1 MRIMSNLAFGLL
13 VVATLPFMLL
23 YVLQDRMIFPA
34 PNLERMPDPPAG
46 FSEVTIETPD
56 GETPFG
62 LFRPPCSG
70 RPTIIVFH
78 GNGDAAAFQH
88 AKADALTRSGF
99 GVLLAEYRGYP
110 GSTGSPSEAGLY
122 IDATAAYDFVRT
134 RTPGPVGAY
143 GHSLGAAVAIHLASV
158 RDLYALVLES
168 PFDSLLAVARRHY
181 PWVPAIGKLLKHPF
195 RSDQVISDI
204 TAPILILYGADDP
217 TAAIP
222 SLSLL

>member
-1 MRIMSNLAFGLL
+1 MSNLAFGLL
-13 VVATLPFMLL
+13 VVATLPFVLL

-99 GVLLAEYRGYP
+99 GVLPLSIVVIPAAPAVRP
-110 GSTGSPSEAGLY
+110 KPVCISTPRLPMISFAPEPPAPSALTVIRWAPRSPFISRASG
-122 IDATAAYDFVRT
+122 ISMHWFSNHRSIHCSPWPDAT
-134 RTPGPVGAY
+134 
-143 GHSLGAAVAIHLASV
+143 IH
-158 RDLYALVLES
+158 
-168 PFDSLLAVARRHY
+168 
-181 PWVPAIGKLLKHPF
+181 GF
-195 RSDQVISDI
+195 R
-204 TAPILILYGADDP
+204 
-217 TAAIP
+217 P
-222 SLSLL
+222 SGSC

>member
-1 MRIMSNLAFGLL
+1 MRIISNLAFGLL
-13 VVATLPFMLL
+13 VVATLPFVLL

-56 GETPFG
+56 GETLFG

-134 RTPGPVGAY
+134 RTPAP
-143 GHSLGAAVAIHLASV
+143 S
-158 RDLYALVLES
+158 ALTVIRWAPRS
-168 PFDSLLAVARRHY
+168 PFISRASGISMH
-181 PWVPAIGKLLKHPF
+181 WFSNH
-195 RSDQVISDI
+195 RSIHCS
-204 TAPILILYGADDP
+204 P
-217 TAAIP
+217 
-222 SLSLL
+222 